1 MYGEAAE
8 CEMIGKNPDEEAVMP
23 LPMSRRTFAG
33 TLGAAAGVA
42 ILDTPLMSRAAEAAT
57 RRARPSDA
65 VILSSNEN
73 PYGPS
78 AGALE
83 AAAKA
88 AANRYPDALEEE
100 AREAIAKHHGVAVDQ
115 VLLGCGS
122 SEILRMA
129 DMAFSGPGR
138 RVVAAE
144 PTFEAVLMFAK
155 VLHADGVKVPLTADF
170 RHDLPKMADAC
181 DASTGLLYVCNP
193 NNPTATIVT
202 GDEMAAFA
210 AKVPAS
216 AMILVDEAYHH
227 FVEDPRYRSSLELI
241 AKHPNVV
248 VARTFSK
255 IYGMAGLR
263 LGYAVGSKET
273 IAAMAPYASWSNTN
287 AAVLAAAAASLADP
301 NLVPR
306 QKKLLNDTRKW
317 LVSELTK
324 QGRRTMPSEAN
335 FVMVDVGGDVA
346 PVIQAFR
353 ARKILVGRKFPSLPT
368 WLRVTVGKRD
378 EMAAFLAALP
388 EIVPVPAAAA

>member
-1 MYGEAAE
+1 
-8 CEMIGKNPDEEAVMP
+8 MP

-388 EIVPVPAAAA
+388 EIVPATATAA

>member
-1 MYGEAAE
+1 MRL
-8 CEMIGKNPDEEAVMP
+8 IFDEEASMP
-23 LPMSRRTFAG
+23 LPMSRRAFAG

-42 ILDTPLMSRAAEAAT
+42 ILDTPLVRRAAEAAT

-78 AGALE
+78 AAALE

-100 AREAIAKHHGVAVDQ
+100 ARDAIAKHHGVAVEQ

-122 SEILRMA
+122 SEILQMA
-129 DMAFSGPGR
+129 DEAFCGPGKK
-138 RVVAAE
+138 VVAAE
-144 PTFEAVLMFAK
+144 PTFEAVLAYAK
-155 VLHADGVKVPLTADF
+155 VVSAEGIKVPLTPDF
-170 RHDLPKMADAC
+170 RHDLPKMAAAC
-181 DASTGLLYVCNP
+181 DASTGLVYVCNP

-210 AKVPAS
+210 TKVPAS
-216 AMILVDEAYHH
+216 ATILVDEAYHH
-227 FVEDPRYRSSLELI
+227 FVEDPRYRSSLDLVGR
-241 AKHPNVV
+241 HPNVV

-255 IYGMAGLR
+255 IYGMAGMR

-273 IAAMAPYASWSNTN
+273 VAAMAAYASWSNTN

-301 NLVPR
+301 DLVPR
-306 QKKLLNDTRKW
+306 QRKLLNDTRKW

-324 QGRRTMPSEAN
+324 KGLRTMPSEAN
-335 FVMVDVGGDVA
+335 FVMVDVGGDVT

-353 ARKILVGRKFPSLPT
+353 AKKILVGRKFPSLPN
-368 WLRVTVGKRD
+368 WLRVTIGKRD
-378 EMAAFLAALP
+378 EVAAFLAVLP
-388 EIVPVPAAAA
+388 EIVPAPARAA

>member
-1 MYGEAAE
+1 
-8 CEMIGKNPDEEAVMP
+8 MP

-42 ILDTPLMSRAAEAAT
+42 ILDTPLMGRLAEAAT
-57 RRARPSDA
+57 RRVRPSDA